1 MMHSVEN
8 RFIAIVC
15 GAVLVFVAPLIAL
28 FLTLSSERVARERLD
43 HTQVLMRTGAE
54 ALGKPLWDFDT
65 DGIRQIAKA
74 LAAGENV
81 MAVHIGDSLGTISV
95 RIPETPPR
103 IDAGDYTVLSNEVR
117 YTSQDGERIVG
128 RVEMWVEEPGLV
140 SRFSRDEIA
149 VFLILVV
156 AVAIVF
162 IAAIVSNRVTVI
174 RPLMRLT
181 AAIEATRR
189 LGSRHRSTGHRTTKW
204 ARSPITSTR
213 CRSVSNG
220 KVRS

>member
-81 MAVHIGDSLGTISV
+81 MAVHIGDNLGTISV
-95 RIPETPPR
+95 RIPDKLPR
-103 IDAGDYTVLSNEVR
+103 IDAGGYTVLSNEVR

-140 SRFSRDEIA
+140 F
-149 VFLILVV
+149 
-156 AVAIVF
+156 
-162 IAAIVSNRVTVI
+162 AALLKDAL
-174 RPLMRLT
+174 PL
-181 AAIEATRR
+181 
-189 LGSRHRSTGHRTTKW
+189 TGKD
-204 ARSPITSTR
+204 S
-213 CRSVSNG
+213 G
-220 KVRS
+220 KR